1 MEDQLK
7 DNNYAIKRLAKKRA
21 EAEKNKTQEDRDAE
35 KAMKI
40 GSDNYNIDR
49 QIKEREMDD
58 SLSDDM
64 RESAEFRR
72 KLREKMAKRQRK

>member
-35 KAMKI
+35 KVMKI